1 MHVTRLAKALF
12 VTFLGALMFLFMQ
25 DTTLAEGQMKISVE
39 EGIDGKVKEGRG
51 FPITVK
57 VENTGSDFKGDLL
70 FDYAPSYQTGGARA
84 LSIDIPA
91 DSERTYTFSI
101 PGFNDEIRHNSNLQ
115 TIHLFEG
122 SWENGKEVK
131 FKGDKRL
138 TPNFI
143 YSNNTTI
150 GLLSE
155 NPDRLKGIKGS
166 TMGGNTVETL
176 TLTKETFPEEKNGLQ
191 MLDYIVIDQFNL
203 TELKGTQQRIL
214 MSWVENGG
222 VLMVGASPHLE
233 DTLGPLSDMVPLT
246 LNEEGTLSD
255 TSSFNVKKSINPSFS
270 SLPIL
275 KGKVNPDAEVIV
287 EQNDIPLV
295 AMNAKGLGEVWQTS
309 FSLSDPVLNG
319 WENYDEWFAN
329 MLSKT
334 EPYFLLGQQN
344 GDQSFLERIYYE
356 VADSNELFPSTNF
369 KVSTLVIIL
378 IIYLIVVVPLLYF
391 ALRKY
396 DKREQAWWIIP
407 VISILVSTGIFV
419 TGAKDR
425 ISKPHLNQMNI
436 LKVEDDQSVHGIS
449 AFTALSNSG
458 GDYDFVSDKN
468 QLELTPA
475 RIRNNPGGGN
485 QYKFAVEERSKDKS
499 KITFRD
505 VEYWSTRTVLGTSEK
520 DKLGSFVPELV
531 LKEKT
536 VTGTILNDFPYDFT
550 DVYIWSGSRIY
561 RVGEVKAGETLKIDK
576 KLSTDY
582 LSSPIGNPNMAAP
595 FPNQQSI
602 KQQKKERLEN
612 FAAQMISS
620 DNESNSPVIFGYTAA
635 RIFEMSIKDKE
646 SKSDNFSLLYQHFPS
661 LGNYK
666 GAFTLRSEQLDL
678 DVKPLSGQIIEN
690 YSPNGAD
697 EIGIEDGTY
706 EMTIQLPKQI
716 DLTKVNLHSL
726 NMTLHTGG
734 VLHFSLVDPQTEEKI
749 NLEETSA
756 NSIEVK
762 EKLKDYLNDNGE
774 IVFEFEKRSQG
785 DPFVRL
791 PSIVLKGEVQP

>member
-1 MHVTRLAKALF
+1 MHVNRWGKVLF
-12 VTFLGALMFLFMQ
+12 VVCLGILMFLFIE
-25 DTTLAEGQMKISVE
+25 DTTLAKGQIKISVE

-51 FPITVK
+51 FPLKVT

-84 LSIDIPA
+84 LSIDVPA
-91 DSERTYTFSI
+91 NSERTYTFSI

-122 SWENGKEVK
+122 SWENGKEVT

-143 YSNNTTI
+143 YTNHTTI

-166 TMGGNTVETL
+166 TMGGNGVEAL
-176 TLTKETFPEEKNGLQ
+176 TLSKETFPEEQGGLQ
-191 MLDYIVIDQFNL
+191 MFDYIVLDQFNVTGL
-203 TELKGTQQRIL
+203 SQEQQGVLK
-214 MSWVENGG
+214 SWVENGG
-222 VLMVGASPHLE
+222 VLFIGAAPHLA
-233 DTLGPLSDMVPLT
+233 DTLGSVADMAPLSQQ
-246 LNEEGTLSD
+246 EEATLSD
-255 TSSFNVKKSINPSFS
+255 TSSFNVKKNIKASFS
-270 SLPIL
+270 SLSVFE
-275 KGKVNPDAEVIV
+275 GKVKQEAEVVAEQGGIPIV
-287 EQNDIPLV
+287 
-295 AMNAKGLGEVWQTS
+295 AKSARGLGEVWQTT
-309 FSLSDPVLNG
+309 FSLGDPALNE
-319 WENYDEWFAN
+319 WEDYDEWFAN

-334 EPYFLLGQQN
+334 EPYFLLGQNN

-378 IIYLIVVVPLLYF
+378 LIYLVIIVPLLYF
-391 ALRKY
+391 LLRKM

-407 VISILVSTGIFV
+407 AISILVSSGIFI

-436 LKVEDDQSVHGIS
+436 LKVEDDGSVHGIS
-449 AFTALSNSG
+449 AFTALSNTG
-458 GDYDFVSDKN
+458 GDYDFVSDRN
-468 QLELTPA
+468 HLELTPA
-475 RIRNNPGGGN
+475 RMRNNPGGGN
-485 QYKFAVEERSKDKS
+485 QYKFAVEELNKDQRT
-499 KITFRD
+499 ITFRD
-505 VEYWSTRTVLGTSEK
+505 VEYWSTRTVLGTGEKEDLGKFIPELNMK
-520 DKLGSFVPELV
+520 DKTIS
-531 LKEKT
+531 
-536 VTGTILNDFPYDFT
+536 GTIQNDFPYDFT

-561 RVGEVKAGETLKIDK
+561 RVGEVKAGETLSVDK

-582 LSSPIGNPNMAAP
+582 LSSPIGNPNMSAP
-595 FPNQQSI
+595 FPNQQSM

-612 FAAQMISS
+612 FASQMISS
-620 DNESNSPVIFGYTAA
+620 DNETNSPVIFGYTEAEV
-635 RIFEMSIKDKE
+635 FDMSIKNKK

-661 LGNYK
+661 LGTYK

-678 DVKPLSGQIIEN
+678 DVKPVNGQIIEH
-690 YSPNGAD
+690 YSHNGAD
-697 EIGIEDGTY
+697 EMGLEDGTY

-716 DLTKVNLHSL
+716 DLSKVALHSL

-734 VLHFSLVDPQTEEKI
+734 VLKFSLVEPYTGEKFP
-749 NLEETSA
+749 LEETSA
-756 NSIEVK
+756 GSIEVK
-762 EKLKDYLNDNGE
+762 ENMNNYLNGNGE

-791 PSIVLKGEVQP
+791 PAIVLKGEVQP